1 MVKLTPSIGQDI
13 ILDDLLA
20 LCYFSS
26 FACTISSTLLI
37 VYRIYNS
44 LSNRD
49 SHSKKRFIHIVDVLV
64 QSATVYSLAL
74 LVVAIVN
81 VVLATSREIATVSMF
96 AVLSYEGNAILIFVT
111 VCTFGV
117 QILAKV

>member
-1 MVKLTPSIGQDI
+1 MVKLTPSIQQEQ

-20 LCYFSS
+20 SGYFSS

-44 LSNRD
+44 VSNQGN
-49 SHSKKRFIHIVDVLV
+49 HSKKRFMHIVDALV

-74 LVVAIVN
+74 LVAAIVL
-81 VVLATSREIATVSMF
+81 VVLITSGDNYTLPLF
-96 AVLSYEGNAILIFVT
+96 AVQNYEGTSILFFISVR
-111 VCTFGV
+111 TFGI
-117 QILAKV
+117 QILGKV